1 MKDAALKCLLLALLL
16 LAAAGCE
23 VTAEKIELWKGT
35 QNGPQK
41 LSAALMDPEL
51 AVDLRAK
58 AALALVEIGAWD
70 IFRESFQ
77 KMEKGDAEKVV
88 DAVAPVLAKMV
99 ESAPA
104 GADKISKL
112 QMDAKDALFMLLD
125 YASAG
130 GRAALE
136 KPLID
141 WCTADYNTR
150 AMAGQ
155 FQINI
160 MVKKIG
166 PRAGEALVPLLTLD
180 QLAIQYIADLI
191 VELKDEGVAAKASA
205 QIAGTLKANL
215 AKIQES
221 HLVAAAAIGGAPVAD
236 ALIGFA
242 TDPKLDAALQRF
254 ALRALSQSI
263 DKKRVTL
270 DDARMAKI
278 VAMAESPDTD
288 KFQREETFYLV
299 AQAGRPAD
307 LALFT
312 KLLADKDSFFR
323 AVALRCLLR
332 TNPEAQLEPALLEIA
347 RLGLTTTA
355 EDVNEVI
362 YRVDSFPK
370 LLPKV
375 RGLVDSKNP
384 FVRAVSAYV
393 LGDIGLASDK
403 AILEKLAGDKTRLPK
418 GFENATLGE
427 AAKKG
432 IEKITLKRGA

>member
-1 MKDAALKCLLLALLL
+1 MKDPVFKRLLLVLLL
-16 LAAAGCE
+16 TVAAGCE

-41 LSAALMDPEL
+41 LSAALVDPGL

-58 AALALVEIGAWD
+58 AALALVEINAWD

-77 KMEKGDAEKVV
+77 KMEKADAEKVV
-88 DAVAPVLAKMV
+88 DAVAPILAKMV

-130 GRAALE
+130 GRAAVE

-141 WCTADYNTR
+141 WCTTDYNTR

-155 FQINI
+155 FKINI

-166 PRAGEALVPLLTLD
+166 ARAGEALVPLLTLD

-191 VELKDEGVAAKASA
+191 VELKDDGVAQKASA
-205 QIAGTLKANL
+205 QIAKVLKASVG
-215 AKIQES
+215 KIQEI
-221 HLVAAAAIGGAPVAD
+221 HLVAAATIGGNPVAD

-254 ALRALSQSI
+254 ALRALSQAV
-263 DKKRVTL
+263 DKKRVQL
-270 DDARMAKI
+270 DDARMARLL
-278 VAMAESPDTD
+278 ALAENPDTD

-307 LALFT
+307 VPRIMR
-312 KLLADKDSFFR
+312 LLADKDSFFR

-332 TNPEAQLEPALLEIA
+332 TDPETHLEPALAEIA
-347 RLGLTTTA
+347 RLGLTTSA

-362 YRVDSFPK
+362 SRVDSFPK
-370 LLPKV
+370 LLPKA
-375 RGLVDSKNP
+375 RGLVESKNP
-384 FVRAVSAYV
+384 FVRAVAVYV
-393 LGDIGLASDK
+393 LGDIGQASDK
-403 AILEKLAGDKTRLPK
+403 AILEKLAADKTRLPK
-418 GFENATLGE
+418 GFEDATIGA

-432 IEKITLKRGA
+432 IEKISMKRGV